1 LGLRLLLFWL
11 FRSGPFNRFAEVDA
25 VCCHPFVQTFVELFV
40 VHIELQLPSS
50 NSLIKYFGFA
60 EAALLVLLDI
70 MFEFFENMK
79 ESIKRGYG
87 KTR

>member
-1 LGLRLLLFWL
+1 
-11 FRSGPFNRFAEVDA
+11 
-25 VCCHPFVQTFVELFV
+25 